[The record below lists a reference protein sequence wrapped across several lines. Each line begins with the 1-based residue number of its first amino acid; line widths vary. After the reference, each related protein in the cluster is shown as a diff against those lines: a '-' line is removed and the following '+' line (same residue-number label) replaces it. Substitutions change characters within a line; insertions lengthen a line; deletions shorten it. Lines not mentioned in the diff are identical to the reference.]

1 VHYKIP
7 ELMREYDQM
16 QTSLDQS
23 IESALIQ
30 NNLKLQEIK
39 RNVLDDRE
47 NDFPGFMQV
56 QVYESLESAKE
67 KIRMDVDKAVRK
79 VMGIGRIVER
89 DCERKLN
96 KELREI
102 ANSPQTEV
110 TPKSSDQY
118 KRDNFN
124 IKIYK

>member
-1 VHYKIP
+1 
-7 ELMREYDQM
+7 
-16 QTSLDQS
+16 
-23 IESALIQ
+23 
-30 NNLKLQEIK
+30 
-39 RNVLDDRE
+39 
-47 NDFPGFMQV
+47 
-56 QVYESLESAKE
+56 
-67 KIRMDVDKAVRK
+67 MDVDKAVRK
-79 VMGIGRIVER
+79 VRGIGRIVER